1 MKQPQT
7 SLEAYKSVTVEMKNT
22 HYSKILKALKSLGS
36 GTYEE
41 IGNHI
46 GMERH
51 QIGRRLKE
59 MELEELI
66 YKSGSKRPTKS
77 GRSAYVYFLVGSN
90 QPKTEKEINFAKV
103 KTTAS
108 EHATNIIKLT
118 QQELF

>member
-1 MKQPQT
+1 MKQPST

-41 IGNHI
+41 LANHI
-46 GMERH
+46 GMDRH

-66 YKSGSKRPTKS
+66 YKGGVKRPTKS
-77 GRSAYVYFLVGSN
+77 GRNAFVYYLVGSS
-90 QPKTEKEINFAKV
+90 QPKTEKEINYSKV
-103 KTTAS
+103 KTTAT
-108 EHATNIIKLT
+108 EHANKIIELT
-118 QQELF
+118 QTSLF